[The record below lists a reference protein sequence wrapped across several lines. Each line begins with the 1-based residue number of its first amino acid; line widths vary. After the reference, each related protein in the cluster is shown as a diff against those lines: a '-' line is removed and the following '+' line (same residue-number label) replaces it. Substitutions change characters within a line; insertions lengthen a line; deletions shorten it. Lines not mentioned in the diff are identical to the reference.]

1 METTANL
8 QESKGFYKLSW
19 LQRIGFGSG
28 DLAQNL
34 IFQTVATY
42 LMIYLTTVLKINA
55 AFVSGL
61 ILTVRLI
68 DCFWSP
74 VVGRYIDNRNP
85 KLGKYRTYLLYGG
98 IPLTVAACLLM
109 LPQAATWS
117 MPMKMIYAALS
128 YTVLSMIY
136 SVVNIPYGSI
146 MASMTRD
153 NDEVL
158 ILTSTRMVCANIGQI
173 VVQAGF
179 PIGLA
184 MCVHAAID
192 WNQATFMAIGTI
204 PAFIILPSMPI
215 LKKWLGKKGL
225 YYTLLAVGLV
235 GFAVL
240 FTIGKFFDVSS
251 YNTLVQIAKVMTGV
265 GLLVGSLMWAL
276 VPEVITEAE
285 YRTGNRPAATV
296 NALAG
301 VAFKAGFSIAGW
313 ITPLV
318 MGWIG
323 FNFASEESALSTD
336 PMAWFTVTCVFAIVG
351 FFLILFAAGTH
362 DQAVKT
368 AGVMRRMLGAAV
380 PGHMDKE
387 RYEFCWIVDFPM
399 YEIGEES
406 GELEFC
412 HNPFSMPSGG
422 LEVLLKAERGEI
434 DPLTITADQY
444 DLVCNGVE
452 LSSGAVRNH
461 DPEIMVKA
469 FEMVRLGEE
478 DVKKKFPAMYNAFC
492 YGAPPHA
499 GIAPGVDRMVMLLA
513 GEDSIR
519 EVIPFPMNK
528 SAQDV
533 MMGAPSEVTQK
544 QLDEL
549 HIAVVGKV
557 EE

>member
-1 METTANL
+1 MEIKEKT
-8 QESKGFYKLSW
+8 GFYRLSW

-34 IFQTVATY
+34 IFQTVACY
-42 LMIYLTTVLKINA
+42 LMLYLTTVLKINP
-55 AFVSGL
+55 AFVGGL
-61 ILTVRLI
+61 ILSVRLI

-85 KLGKYRTYLLYGG
+85 KLGKYRAYLLYGG

-117 MPMKMIYAALS
+117 MGLKLLYATVS

-173 VVQAGF
+173 IVQAGF

-184 MCVHAAID
+184 IVVHTAID

-204 PAFIILPSMPI
+204 PAFIILPSLPI
-215 LKKWLGKKGL
+215 LKKWFGKKGL
-225 YYTLLAVGLV
+225 YYLLLSIGFI
-235 GFAVL
+235 GFAIL
-240 FTIGKFFDVSS
+240 FSIGKFFDVERC
-251 YNTLVQIAKVMTGV
+251 NTIVQAAKVMTGV

-318 MGWIG
+318 MGMIG
-323 FNFASEESALSTD
+323 FNLASEQSALPTE
-336 PMAWFTVTCVFAIVG
+336 PIAWFTVTCIFAIVG
-351 FFLILFAAGTH
+351 FVLLLLCFLSC
-362 DQAVKT
+362 
-368 AGVMRRMLGAAV
+368 
-380 PGHMDKE
+380 KE
-387 RYEFCWIVDFPM
+387 RIATTPKKPVTYSEMFAEFKANKCLQLVLSIFVVVFLASFISAPVNAYYTKLNEYQATAQNAILWFTCIIPA
-399 YEIGEES
+399 
-406 GELEFC
+406 
-412 HNPFSMPSGG
+412 
-422 LEVLLKAERGEI
+422 VLLIVVGCLIYKY
-434 DPLTITADQY
+434 PLTD
-444 DLVCNGVE
+444 E
-452 LSSGAVRNH
+452 R
-461 DPEIMVKA
+461 
-469 FEMVRLGEE
+469 
-478 DVKKKFPAMYNAFC
+478 
-492 YGAPPHA
+492 
-499 GIAPGVDRMVMLLA
+499 
-513 GEDSIR
+513 
-519 EVIPFPMNK
+519 
-528 SAQDV
+528 
-533 MMGAPSEVTQK
+533 
-544 QLDEL
+544 LDE
-549 HIAVVGKV
+549 INKEI
-557 EE
+557 EERNK

>member
-1 METTANL
+1 MSTSNET
-8 QESKGFYKLSW
+8 KGFYKLSW
-19 LQRIGFGSG
+19 LQRIGYGSG

-34 IFQTVATY
+34 IFQTVACY
-42 LMIYLTTVLKINA
+42 LMLYLTTVLKINP

-85 KLGKYRTYLLYGG
+85 KMGKYRTYLLYGG

-117 MPMKMIYAALS
+117 SSMKLIYATVS

-158 ILTSTRMVCANIGQI
+158 KLTSTRMVCANIGQI

-184 MCVHAAID
+184 MVAHTMID
-192 WNQATFMAIGTI
+192 WNQALFMAIGTI
-204 PAFIILPSMPI
+204 PAFVILPSLPM
-215 LKKWLGKKGL
+215 LKRWLGKKGL
-225 YYTLLAVGLV
+225 YYLLLSI
-235 GFAVL
+235 GFIGFVIL
-240 FTIGKFFDVSS
+240 FTIGKFFDVAAL
-251 YNTLVQIAKVMTGV
+251 NTLVQTAKVMTGV

-318 MGWIG
+318 MGMIG
-323 FNFASEESALSTD
+323 FDLASEESALPID
-336 PMAWFTVTCVFAIVG
+336 PNAWFTVTCVFAIVG
-351 FFLILFAAGTH
+351 F
-362 DQAVKT
+362 
-368 AGVMRRMLGAAV
+368 MLLLYCFTGC
-380 PGHMDKE
+380 KE
-387 RYEFCWIVDFPM
+387 RIATTPEKPVTYGEMFAEFKANKCLQLVLSIFVTVFLASFISAPVNA
-399 YEIGEES
+399 YYTHLAEYSETAQNAI
-406 GELEFC
+406 LVFTC
-412 HNPFSMPSGG
+412 IIPA
-422 LEVLLKAERGEI
+422 VLLIVVACLIYRY
-434 DPLTITADQY
+434 PLTD
-444 DLVCNGVE
+444 E
-452 LSSGAVRNH
+452 R
-461 DPEIMVKA
+461 
-469 FEMVRLGEE
+469 
-478 DVKKKFPAMYNAFC
+478 
-492 YGAPPHA
+492 
-499 GIAPGVDRMVMLLA
+499 
-513 GEDSIR
+513 
-519 EVIPFPMNK
+519 
-528 SAQDV
+528 
-533 MMGAPSEVTQK
+533 
-544 QLDEL
+544 LDE
-549 HIAVVGKV
+549 INREIEARG
-557 EE
+557 

>member
-1 METTANL
+1 MSTTNET
-8 QESKGFYKLSW
+8 KGFYKLSW

-34 IFQTVATY
+34 IFQTVACY
-42 LMIYLTTVLKINA
+42 LMIYLTTVLKLNP

-61 ILTVRLI
+61 ILAVRLI

-74 VVGRYIDNRNP
+74 IVGRYIDNHNP
-85 KLGKYRTYLLYGG
+85 KLGKYRSYLLYGG

-117 MPMKMIYAALS
+117 MGLKIAYATIS

-136 SVVNIPYGSI
+136 SIVNIPYGSI

-184 MCVHAAID
+184 MCVHTAID

-204 PAFIILPSMPI
+204 PAFVILPLMPV
-215 LKKWLGKKGL
+215 LKRLLGKKGL
-225 YYTLLAVGLV
+225 YYTLLCIGLV
-235 GFAVL
+235 GFAIL
-240 FTIGKFFDVSS
+240 FTIGKFFDVAD
-251 YNTLVQIAKVMTGV
+251 YNILVQTAKVMTGV

-323 FNFASEESALSTD
+323 FNFASEESALPIEPS
-336 PMAWFTVTCVFAIVG
+336 AWFTVTCVFALVG
-351 FFLILFAAGTH
+351 FFLLMLCFMGSKENITTTPEKPVSFGEMWQEFKANKCLQLMLSIFVVVFLASFISAPVNAYYTKLDNYSEIAQNAILVFTTIIPAI
-362 DQAVKT
+362 
-368 AGVMRRMLGAAV
+368 LLI
-380 PGHMDKE
+380 
-387 RYEFCWIVDFPM
+387 IVG
-399 YEIGEES
+399 YLIY
-406 GELEFC
+406 
-412 HNPFSMPSGG
+412 
-422 LEVLLKAERGEI
+422 KY
-434 DPLTITADQY
+434 PLTD
-444 DLVCNGVE
+444 E
-452 LSSGAVRNH
+452 R
-461 DPEIMVKA
+461 
-469 FEMVRLGEE
+469 
-478 DVKKKFPAMYNAFC
+478 
-492 YGAPPHA
+492 
-499 GIAPGVDRMVMLLA
+499 
-513 GEDSIR
+513 
-519 EVIPFPMNK
+519 
-528 SAQDV
+528 
-533 MMGAPSEVTQK
+533 
-544 QLDEL
+544 LDE
-549 HIAVVGKV
+549 INREIEARG
-557 EE
+557 

>member
-1 METTANL
+1 MSTTNET
-8 QESKGFYKLSW
+8 KGFYKLSW
-19 LQRIGFGSG
+19 LQRIGYGSG

-34 IFQTVATY
+34 IFQTVACY
-42 LMIYLTTVLKINA
+42 LMLYLTTVLKINP

-61 ILTVRLI
+61 ILSVRLI

-117 MPMKMIYAALS
+117 PTMKLIYATVS

-158 ILTSTRMVCANIGQI
+158 KLTSTRMVCANIGQI

-184 MCVHAAID
+184 MVAHTMID
-192 WNQATFMAIGTI
+192 WNQALFMAIGTI
-204 PAFIILPSMPI
+204 PAFVILPSLPM
-215 LKKWLGKKGL
+215 LKRWLGKKGL
-225 YYTLLAVGLV
+225 YYLLLSI
-235 GFAVL
+235 GFIGFVIL
-240 FTIGKFFDVSS
+240 FTIGKFFDVAAL
-251 YNTLVQIAKVMTGV
+251 NTLVQTAKVMTGV

-318 MGWIG
+318 MGMIG
-323 FNFASEESALSTD
+323 FDLASEESALPID
-336 PMAWFTVTCVFAIVG
+336 PNAWFTVTCVFAIVG
-351 FFLILFAAGTH
+351 F
-362 DQAVKT
+362 
-368 AGVMRRMLGAAV
+368 MLLLYCFTGC
-380 PGHMDKE
+380 KE
-387 RYEFCWIVDFPM
+387 RIATTPEKPVTYGEMFAEFKANKCLQLVLSIFVTVFLASFISAPVNA
-399 YEIGEES
+399 YYTHLAEYSETAQNAI
-406 GELEFC
+406 LVFTC
-412 HNPFSMPSGG
+412 IIPA
-422 LEVLLKAERGEI
+422 VLLIVVACLIYRY
-434 DPLTITADQY
+434 PLTD
-444 DLVCNGVE
+444 E
-452 LSSGAVRNH
+452 R
-461 DPEIMVKA
+461 
-469 FEMVRLGEE
+469 
-478 DVKKKFPAMYNAFC
+478 
-492 YGAPPHA
+492 
-499 GIAPGVDRMVMLLA
+499 
-513 GEDSIR
+513 
-519 EVIPFPMNK
+519 
-528 SAQDV
+528 
-533 MMGAPSEVTQK
+533 
-544 QLDEL
+544 LDE
-549 HIAVVGKV
+549 INREIEARG
-557 EE
+557 

>member
-1 METTANL
+1 MESFSNT
-8 QESKGFYKLSW
+8 QEAKGFYKLSW

-85 KLGKYRTYLLYGG
+85 KLGKYRAYLLYGG

-117 MPMKMIYAALS
+117 MPMKMVYAALS

-153 NDEVL
+153 NDEV
-158 ILTSTRMVCANIGQI
+158 
-173 VVQAGF
+173 
-179 PIGLA
+179 
-184 MCVHAAID
+184 
-192 WNQATFMAIGTI
+192 QATFMAIGTI
-204 PAFIILPSMPI
+204 PAFIILPSLPA

-225 YYTLLAVGLV
+225 YYTLLAIGLI
-235 GFAVL
+235 GFAIL
-240 FTIGKFFDVSS
+240 FIIGKFFDVASL
-251 YNTLVQIAKVMTGV
+251 NTLVQTAKVMTGV

-323 FNFASEESALSTD
+323 FNFASEESALATD

-351 FFLILFAAGTH
+351 FFLLMLCFKGSKENITTTPEKPVSFGEMWQEFKANKCLQLVLGIFVVVFLASFISAPVNAYYPKLANYSAIAQNAILIFTTIIPAILL
-362 DQAVKT
+362 V
-368 AGVMRRMLGAAV
+368 
-380 PGHMDKE
+380 
-387 RYEFCWIVDFPM
+387 IVG
-399 YEIGEES
+399 YLIY
-406 GELEFC
+406 
-412 HNPFSMPSGG
+412 
-422 LEVLLKAERGEI
+422 KY
-434 DPLTITADQY
+434 PLTD
-444 DLVCNGVE
+444 E
-452 LSSGAVRNH
+452 R
-461 DPEIMVKA
+461 
-469 FEMVRLGEE
+469 
-478 DVKKKFPAMYNAFC
+478 
-492 YGAPPHA
+492 
-499 GIAPGVDRMVMLLA
+499 
-513 GEDSIR
+513 
-519 EVIPFPMNK
+519 
-528 SAQDV
+528 
-533 MMGAPSEVTQK
+533 
-544 QLDEL
+544 LDEMSRE
-549 HIAVVGKV
+549 IEARAK
-557 EE
+557 